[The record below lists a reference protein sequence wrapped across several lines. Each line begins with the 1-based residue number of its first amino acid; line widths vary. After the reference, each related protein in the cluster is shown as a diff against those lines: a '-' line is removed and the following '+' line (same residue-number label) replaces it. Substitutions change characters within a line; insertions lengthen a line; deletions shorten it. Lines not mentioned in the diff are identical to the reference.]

1 MGARSLVSHQVLR
14 FLRFVT
20 EEVRR
25 NGQPADAHP
34 PDPPRRPSAPSAAA
48 PSDHRGVVQGP
59 ELVART
65 RIAHAAHVERFGPR
79 ASGSGQAP
87 P

>member
-1 MGARSLVSHQVLR
+1 MGARSLLSHQVLR
-14 FLRFVT
+14 FLRFVS

-25 NGQPADAHP
+25 NGQPVDADP
-34 PDPPRRPSAPSAAA
+34 PDPPRRPSAAA
-48 PSDHRGVVQGP
+48 PSDQRGVVRGP

-87 P
+87 S